1 MQRYRERAENIARLI
16 DVNHILNIDLPD
28 SETQWQPILE
38 ATADF
43 ELFNTFYKKIN
54 KENVMNFLTFD
65 IHNPHSIYSCITQA
79 RENARS
85 IREIISSETWH
96 EINTLY
102 LFMQKEST
110 NPHALLDPYPFYNR
124 IKRQCQ
130 LFNGICDGTWSRGTA
145 WHFSRMGCL
154 LERADMTSR
163 MLDVKYF
170 MLLPSTE
177 QVGTQFD
184 NVQWSALLKSASAL
198 EMYRKKWHQINHIN
212 VVEFLILDS
221 EFPRSIYH
229 CLMELK
235 DSLEVIKNPIKDFRA
250 SNDPCILISDLI
262 SRLEVLDGTSVLAVG
277 LHEFLDQIQLKII
290 EINNNITTSFFE
302 SKSKTHESLCV

>member
-1 MQRYRERAENIARLI
+1 
-16 DVNHILNIDLPD
+16 
-28 SETQWQPILE
+28 
-38 ATADF
+38 
-43 ELFNTFYKKIN
+43 
-54 KENVMNFLTFD
+54 
-65 IHNPHSIYSCITQA
+65 
-79 RENARS
+79 
-85 IREIISSETWH
+85 
-96 EINTLY
+96 
-102 LFMQKEST
+102 MQKEST
-110 NPHALLDPYPFYNR
+110 NPQALLDPYPFYNR

-212 VVEFLILDS
+212 VVEFLILDP

-229 CLMELK
+229 CLVELK
-235 DSLEVIKNPIKDFRA
+235 DSLEAIKKPGKANAP
-250 SNDPCILISDLI
+250 SILISDVI
-262 SRLEVLDGTSVLAVG
+262 SRLEALSGTSILAAG
-277 LHEFLDQIQLKII
+277 LHEFLDQIQLRII
-290 EINNNITTSFFE
+290 EINNDITTSFFE
-302 SKSKTHESLCV
+302 SQSLKSA